1 MVSERVLS
9 GCESA
14 SFPFLGL
21 SQEKKWGAWQCPSS
35 QRACFTLTVAL
46 RRALPLFTSE
56 ATMAY
61 KALLLNFLL
70 WLLTK
75 GPKVKA
81 EMSIHLFAFQEG
93 QRPHYPLSAHWS
105 AFRGRHQKSPALEPI
120 SPREIASFCSP
131 LFTHIQAPVHGEG
144 QSSWG
149 KVSFNEYRLPPCAY
163 LQKMFCLLFSIQFPW
178 RCCNQ
183 TCVEMRIFDL

>member
-1 MVSERVLS
+1 MVSERVLP

-35 QRACFTLTVAL
+35 QRACFTLTAAL

-81 EMSIHLFAFQEG
+81 EMSIHLLAFQEG
-93 QRPHYPLSAHWS
+93 QRSHYPLSAHLECLHRKAPEIS
-105 AFRGRHQKSPALEPI
+105 SFRTNQPKRNSFILQPTVHTHSSSSSRGRLK
-120 SPREIASFCSP
+120 
-131 LFTHIQAPVHGEG
+131 
-144 QSSWG
+144 
-149 KVSFNEYRLPPCAY
+149 
-163 LQKMFCLLFSIQFPW
+163 
-178 RCCNQ
+178 
-183 TCVEMRIFDL
+183 